1 VPEWIGDNK
10 NMAMRLRYHAPDV
23 FPSGASIEKTL
34 SLDGTDNFHVSYT
47 VALEK
52 PADSGSADG
61 GESKPV
67 EKEAQPQSFVAVN
80 SIPAISDSVRVTRIC
95 WTYAQEPA
103 TASAAAPRKS
113 PANESE
119 HTQMHCEEFV
129 PGGPAI
135 EIPADAKGLELRTP
149 GRPGLALDWDSGKM
163 SVEPKRYSVLLKL
176 QSRALA
182 PGVELK
188 MAMTF
193 HVLAAD

>member
-1 VPEWIGDNK
+1 
-10 NMAMRLRYHAPDV
+10 
-23 FPSGASIEKTL
+23 
-34 SLDGTDNFHVSYT
+34 
-47 VALEK
+47 
-52 PADSGSADG
+52 
-61 GESKPV
+61 
-67 EKEAQPQSFVAVN
+67 
-80 SIPAISDSVRVTRIC
+80 
-95 WTYAQEPA
+95 
-103 TASAAAPRKS
+103 
-113 PANESE
+113 
-119 HTQMHCEEFV
+119 MHCEEFV